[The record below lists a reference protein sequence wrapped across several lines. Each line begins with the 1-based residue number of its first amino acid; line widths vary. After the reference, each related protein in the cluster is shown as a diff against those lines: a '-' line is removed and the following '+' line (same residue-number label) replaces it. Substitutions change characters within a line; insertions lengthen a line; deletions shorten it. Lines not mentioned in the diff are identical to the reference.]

1 MKHYFSYIRVS
12 TIRQGQNGTSL
23 AEQREAINRYADR
36 WSLSIAKEF
45 EERETAAKRGRP
57 IFMQMLKALKQGTA
71 QGVIIH
77 KIDRSARNLK
87 DWADLGELM
96 DQGIEIHF
104 ANESLDLHSR
114 GGRLSADIQ
123 AVVAADYIRNLRE
136 ETRKGFYGRI
146 KQGLCPLPAPVGYLG
161 QGKGK
166 TKEPD
171 PVQAPLVKKAF
182 EVYATGRWGLNALV
196 EKMYEAGLRN
206 KKGNKVTRNDLS
218 HLLHNPFYIGLIKIR
233 VRCELFPGKHAPIIS
248 KSLFDQVQ
256 SVLSGKN
263 IEKSHRHFFLFR
275 KLAHCNSCGATLI
288 GETHKGHNYYRCH
301 TKGCAQK
308 SIREDAVETALI
320 EVLKQLRFNE
330 VENRYIRE
338 QIKGSYQNVIT
349 FKEAQTKALNLQ
361 LEQLQARLSKLADA
375 YIDAMLDKTTY
386 LEKKNSLILEQETMK
401 ESLKNL
407 DAGGQEVL
415 KRVEAFIE
423 LLNNAYLS
431 YKLANQEERRDL
443 IKMIISNLIV
453 EGKNLTIKLNYPF
466 QIVADRQKS
475 INGSPQRISYR
486 TASLILSQLCEYFRN
501 HEQSHQS
508 EVLKEKV
515 CSDQAALTDARD
527 IASQLFLPGGEN

>member
-1 MKHYFSYIRVS
+1 MKHYFSYTRVS

-23 AEQREAINRYADR
+23 AEQREAIKRYADR
-36 WSLSIAKEF
+36 WGLNIAKEF

-57 IFMQMLKALKQGTA
+57 IFMQMLKGLKQGTA

-146 KQGLCPLPAPVGYLG
+146 KQGLCPLPAPVGYLD
-161 QGKGK
+161 QGKGNP
-166 TKEPD
+166 KEPD
-171 PVQAPLVKKAF
+171 PLQAPLVKKAF
-182 EVYATGRWGLNALV
+182 ELYATGKWGLNALV
-196 EKMYEAGLRN
+196 EHMYEAGLRN
-206 KKGNKVTRNDLS
+206 KKGNKVTRNGLS

-233 VRCELFPGKHAPIIS
+233 SRGELFSGNHAPIIT
-248 KSLFDQVQ
+248 KALFDQVQ
-256 SVLSGKN
+256 IVLSGKN
-263 IEKSHRHFFLFR
+263 IEKSNRHFFLFR
-275 KLAHCNSCGATLI
+275 KLAHCSSCGATLI
-288 GETHKGHNYYRCH
+288 GETQKGHSYYRCH
-301 TKGCAQK
+301 TKGCPQK
-308 SIREDAVETALI
+308 TLREDVIEAMLT
-320 EVLKQLRFNE
+320 EVLKQIRFNE
-330 VENRYIRE
+330 RENRYIRE
-338 QIKGSYQNVIT
+338 KIKESYQSVIT
-349 FKEAQTKALNLQ
+349 LKEAQTKSLSLQ

-386 LEKKNSLILEQETMK
+386 LEKKNSLILEQAAVK
-401 ESLKNL
+401 DSLKKL

-415 KRVEAFIE
+415 RRVEAFIE
-423 LLNNAYLS
+423 LLNNAYLG
-431 YKLANQEERRDL
+431 YKLANQEERRDM
-443 IKMIISNLIV
+443 IKMIISNLTV

-475 INGSPQRISYR
+475 TNGSPQRTSYR
-486 TASLILSQLCEYFRN
+486 TLSAVISQLVEYFRQN
-501 HEQSHQS
+501 E
-508 EVLKEKV
+508 LFPEK
-515 CSDQAALTDARD
+515 DAIAA
-527 IASQLFLPGGEN
+527 

>member
-23 AEQREAINRYADR
+23 AEQREAINRYAEL
-36 WSLSIAKEF
+36 WNFNITKEF

-57 IFMQMLKALKQGTA
+57 VFMQMLKALKQGGA
-71 QGVIIH
+71 KGVIIH

-146 KQGLCPLPAPVGYLG
+146 KQGLCPLPAPVGYLD

-166 TKEPD
+166 PKEPD

-182 EVYATGRWGLNALV
+182 EFYATGKWGLNALV
-196 EKMYEAGLRN
+196 EKMYEMGLRN
-206 KKGNKVTRNDLS
+206 KRGNKVTRNGMS

-233 VRCELFPGKHAPIIS
+233 VRSELFPGNHTPVIS

-256 SVLSGKN
+256 LVLSGKN

-275 KLAHCNSCGATLI
+275 KLAHCSSCRATLI
-288 GETHKGHNYYRCH
+288 GETQKGHNYYRCH
-301 TKGCAQK
+301 TKGCTQK
-308 SIREDAVETALI
+308 TIREDAIEQALT
-320 EVLKQLRFNE
+320 EVLKQLRFDE
-330 VENRYIRE
+330 AENRYIRE
-338 QIKGSYQNVIT
+338 KIKASYQNVIT
-349 FKEAQTKALNLQ
+349 FKEAQTRALNLQ

-386 LEKKNSLILEQETMK
+386 LEKKNGLILEQEAMK
-401 ESLKNL
+401 ESLKKL
-407 DAGGQEVL
+407 DVGGQEVL
-415 KRVEAFIE
+415 RRVEAFIE
-423 LLNNAYLS
+423 LLNNAHLS
-431 YKLANQEERRDL
+431 YKLANQEERRDV
-443 IKMIISNLIV
+443 IRMIISNLTV

-466 QIVADRQKS
+466 QIVVDRQKS
-475 INGSPQRISYR
+475 MNGSPQRSSYR
-486 TASLILSQLCEYFRN
+486 TVSALLSQLVTYFRQN
-501 HEQSHQS
+501 DSIS
-508 EVLKEKV
+508 PN
-515 CSDQAALTDARD
+515 RG
-527 IASQLFLPGGEN
+527 ISQCH